1 MVQVLQRIV
10 AATQTF
16 EELSS
21 VTLHTSEAACSLAC
35 SRFEGTDERAPVFI
49 VVGTAY
55 MRANEPEPRE
65 GRLLVFELQVPGYSR
80 EVYPESI
87 PPDPDCAGSH
97 AGLARRGRDSAFR
110 KFVREGSK

>member
-21 VTLHTSEAACSLAC
+21 VMLHTSEAACSLAC
-35 SRFEGTDERAPVFI
+35 TRLEGTDQRAPTFI

-65 GRLLVFELQVPGYSR
+65 GRLIVFELQVP
-80 EVYPESI
+80 
-87 PPDPDCAGSH
+87 
-97 AGLARRGRDSAFR
+97 
-110 KFVREGSK
+110 

>member
-21 VTLHTSEAACSLAC
+21 VTLHTSEAACSLTC
-35 SRFEGTDERAPVFI
+35 TRFEGTDERAPIFV

-65 GRLLVFELQVPGYSR
+65 GRLLVFELQVLGYT
-80 EVYPESI
+80 
-87 PPDPDCAGSH
+87 
-97 AGLARRGRDSAFR
+97 
-110 KFVREGSK
+110 REGY